1 MSEQL
6 PAPVWPGIPKNSSE
20 YITLIAHYYRAEMAR
35 MSGWRDR
42 IDRTTNWAI
51 TVAGAMLSVS
61 LSTPTAHHGVLLF
74 SMVLVL
80 LFLVIESR
88 RYRFFDVYRA
98 RVRLLERQ
106 YFARVFALDGERDTD
121 WIRTLSNDL
130 QKPVFLMGHWL
141 AFSRRLRR
149 NYIWMFLIVLI
160 AWLLKISTPKL
171 MPDGIILLIGI
182 VKKNGIMLIDFALE
196 AERERGLSS
205 EEAIHEACRLRFR
218 PILMT
223 PLCALL
229 AGVPLMLGTGTGSEI
244 RQPLGYAMVGGLL
257 VSQVLTLFTT
267 PIVYIYM
274 DRILRE
280 RMPERP
286 PAPDR
291 VESQTS
297 LDCWRD
303 ATPEFIWL
311 KKLADP
317 GNGAWDRQL
326 AEFAG
331 QCVVQRAAR
340 IKVSR
345 KDWQ

>member
-130 QKPVFLMGHWL
+130 QKPVFLMAHWL

-171 MPDGIILLIGI
+171 MPDGTPGHFAHSLPEWATGAAIGPVPGWAVVLAVAAFYCSIICTALRRHSGEGELSIGD
-182 VKKNGIMLIDFALE
+182 V
-196 AERERGLSS
+196 
-205 EEAIHEACRLRFR
+205 H
-218 PILMT
+218 
-223 PLCALL
+223 
-229 AGVPLMLGTGTGSEI
+229 V
-244 RQPLGYAMVGGLL
+244 
-257 VSQVLTLFTT
+257 
-267 PIVYIYM
+267 
-274 DRILRE
+274 
-280 RMPERP
+280 
-286 PAPDR
+286 
-291 VESQTS
+291 
-297 LDCWRD
+297 
-303 ATPEFIWL
+303 
-311 KKLADP
+311 
-317 GNGAWDRQL
+317 
-326 AEFAG
+326 
-331 QCVVQRAAR
+331 
-340 IKVSR
+340 
-345 KDWQ
+345 